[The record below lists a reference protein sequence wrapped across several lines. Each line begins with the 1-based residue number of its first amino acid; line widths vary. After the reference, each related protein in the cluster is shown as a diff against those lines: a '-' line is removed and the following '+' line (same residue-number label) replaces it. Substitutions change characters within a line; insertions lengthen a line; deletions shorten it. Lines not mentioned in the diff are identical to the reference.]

1 MSFLN
6 QALVWGALAFSIPLI
21 LHILNRS
28 RFRQVEWGAMH
39 LLESVVKVNHK
50 RFRLEQLI
58 LLLVRCAI
66 PVLLAL
72 CLARPVLT
80 GSRMLAGDA
89 PVSLVILLDTSYS
102 MDATSAGIS
111 HFEKALDAAC
121 AIVEATSRGSEVA
134 VIRTGGGPVPL
145 FDQPI
150 FDSEAVVR
158 RLRTLHAGYGAS
170 DMQQALDAGLA
181 TLAGMS
187 HARRELI
194 VISDFQPADWTS
206 TSNAAEAIRQ
216 QVDAMTVKPELT
228 LLQVGDQVTGNVSL
242 ESLEFASRP
251 LGAGQQLA
259 VRANLRNYGDTSTE
273 NARVVLKL
281 DGAEQSV
288 TQVALAGNTST
299 QTLFPCSFEKSGSHV
314 IEVQV
319 VVNDPL
325 VTDNRISAAVTAW
338 DEINVLLVDGAPSAQ
353 ALQGETDFLAV
364 ALTPYS
370 FARVKLSDLVKTQTV
385 TADKVKPEL
394 LAGFRVVVL
403 ANVPRLQDDQVDAL
417 LGYVRAGGALLVFAG
432 SGIDAKWYNEKLFAD
447 GAGLLPAEFGVP
459 KGKIDDK
466 GQSSRIVVQHYDHP
480 ALEFFNEAA
489 NGDLSTAEIRQWY
502 ELKPRA
508 TGSVV
513 VARLDN
519 GEPLLVEQAFGDGVV
534 MQMATACDADWSD
547 LPMRPFF
554 VPMMQ
559 QLVTTLAT
567 QLTPPRNIRT
577 GEPAVALFSD
587 TPAET
592 QKQEPGSDASE
603 ANVSLSIVTPEGS
616 RQTIRAVPQGNLLM
630 ARFDG
635 TRRPG
640 VYTMTMPDAESIH
653 FVAST
658 SRDESDLVMMND
670 TKLKSLADG
679 LSAKV
684 VASPIEY
691 LEHERLRRHG
701 REIWRYVLLG
711 LLAFMFLEL
720 ILQQRFSRVRT

>member
-1 MSFLN
+1 MNLLN

-66 PVLLAL
+66 PALLAL

-80 GSRMLAGDA
+80 GSKMLAGDA

-134 VIRTGGGPVPL
+134 VIRTGGGPTPL

-216 QVDAMTVKPELT
+216 QVDAMSVKPELT

-242 ESLEFASRP
+242 ESLEFSSRP
-251 LGAGQQLA
+251 LGAGQQMA

-288 TQVALAGNTST
+288 TQVALAGSTST
-299 QTLFPCSFEKSGSHV
+299 QTLFPCSFEKPGSHV

-319 VVNDPL
+319 VVHDPL
-325 VTDNRISAAVTAW
+325 ATDNRISAAVTAW

-385 TADKVKPEL
+385 TADKVKSEL
-394 LAGFRVVVL
+394 LAEFRVVVL
-403 ANVPRLQDDQVDAL
+403 ANVSRLKDDQVDAL

-459 KGKIDDK
+459 KGKIDDQ

-508 TGSVV
+508 TGPVV
-513 VARLDN
+513 VAQLDN
-519 GEPLLVEQAFGDGVV
+519 GDPLLVEQAFGDGVV

-577 GEPAVALFSD
+577 GEPAVALFAD
-587 TPAET
+587 TSAET
-592 QKQEPGSDASE
+592 QKQEPESEASD

-616 RQTIRAVPQGNLLM
+616 RQTIRVVPQGNLLM

-640 VYTMTMPDAESIH
+640 VYTMTMPDAGAIH

-658 SRDESDLVMMND
+658 SREESDLVMMNEA
-670 TKLKSLADG
+670 KLKSLADG

-684 VASPIEY
+684 VASPDAYREQ
-691 LEHERLRRHG
+691 ERLRRHG

-720 ILQQRFSRVRT
+720 VLQQRFSRVRT